1 MIGKEEDRLERI
13 RRIKRANEKALLAKA
28 NVVGI
33 GIGFRQRSG
42 KRTDE
47 IAVLVMVEKKV
58 PALEL
63 SPQDLIPSEI
73 DGVPVDV
80 LEIGRLTQQK
90 T

>member
-42 KRTDE
+42 ERTDE

-58 PALEL
+58 PASEL